1 MSEVRDLFSTSYGKT
16 ITPHDTTNI
25 GFTTRM
31 VHVAV
36 AGDVSV
42 VWADGGTTEVLTGIT
57 AGNHPWRITRVNLTG
72 TSATGITAFR

>member
-1 MSEVRDLFSTSYGKT
+1 MGEVAELFSSSYGKT
-16 ITPHDTTNI
+16 ITPHDSTNI

-36 AGDVSV
+36 AGNVSV

-57 AGNHPWRITRVNLTG
+57 AGNHPWRITRVNN
-72 TSATGITAFR
+72 TSTTATGITAFR